1 MGKRK
6 DRACHMSELLY
17 LALGLLVGGLA
28 GWYWAH
34 VRARSVLTG
43 RLAEIKQQ
51 AVRSAQQVRE
61 ELDQLHQRIE
71 RRDREFE
78 EIQATLEQERQ
89 STATIHARMQH
100 VQDQN
105 KQLERAT
112 VELKERVRALS
123 SDLLGFARQSLS
135 DLTRFQD
142 LGKSLHS
149 LLESY
154 LQTIESVESRIRAI
168 PARLKEMG
176 VSPEGEA
183 PRADAPDRAP
193 AGAGASVS
201 HSLSGSDTQG
211 SSRPA

>member
-1 MGKRK
+1 
-6 DRACHMSELLY
+6 MSEILY
-17 LALGLLVGGLA
+17 LALGLLAGGLA
-28 GWYWAH
+28 GWYWANA
-34 VRARSVLTG
+34 RARSALTG

-51 AVRSAQQVRE
+51 AVRSAQQLRE

-71 RRDREFE
+71 RRDRELE

-100 VQDQN
+100 VQEQN

-112 VELKERVRALS
+112 VELKERARALS

-149 LLESY
+149 LLDLY

-168 PARLKEMG
+168 PDRLRELG
-176 VSPEGEA
+176 VSSEEGP
-183 PRADAPDRAP
+183 PRVEVPSRP
-193 AGAGASVS
+193 ASGAGAPAA